1 MRSMMKFARSTSKPA
16 GRILQIVAGPVLV
29 AVGIALQS
37 VVGAVLIVLR
47 VVFAAVRSLN
57 VCLVAPMLRVRDLS

>member
-1 MRSMMKFARSTSKPA
+1 MMKFARSTSKPA
-16 GRILQIVAGPVLV
+16 GRILQMVAGLVLV

-37 VVGAVLIVLR
+37 VVGAVLIVLG

-57 VCLVAPMLRVRDLS
+57 VCLVAPMLRVRDLP